1 MRPWRESPL
10 LRMIRRADLVRTLT
24 FFASVVFLAAGF
36 LVGTKVKVLGTPICF
51 NDIGPLVL
59 ESASCASSPHL
70 AGIDDL
76 RSSHGGRSCSDGR
89 CDEAVNPSAQPRL
102 VCGPRPLAGGET
114 EVG

>member
-51 NDIGPLVL
+51 NDIGPVVL

-70 AGIDDL
+70 AGEL
-76 RSSHGGRSCSDGR
+76 TTFGLLTVGGLAAMVGVMR
-89 CDEAVNPSAQPRL
+89 QFT
-102 VCGPRPLAGGET
+102 RPPNRD
-114 EVG
+114 

>member
-51 NDIGPLVL
+51 NDIGP
-59 ESASCASSPHL
+59 HL
-70 AGIDDL
+70 AGEL
-76 RSSHGGRSCSDGR
+76 TTFGLLTVGGLAAMVGVMR
-89 CDEAVNPSAQPRL
+89 QFT
-102 VCGPRPLAGGET
+102 RPPNRD
-114 EVG
+114 